1 MATLGSIGHLLPLW
15 YCVMSKQLLQVQARA
30 RALAQ
35 SGTFIGW
42 RAIAFEL
49 SFEPNYREAHDWLKE
64 PSTHG
69 ELDDLCRRA
78 RERRR
83 AA

>member
-1 MATLGSIGHLLPLW
+1 
-15 YCVMSKQLLQVQARA
+15 MSEQLSRVQARA

-42 RAIAFEL
+42 RPIAFEL
-49 SFEPNYREAHDWLKE
+49 SFEPGYREAFNWLYS
-64 PSTHG
+64 PSTRE
-69 ELDDLCRRA
+69 ELDELCRRA
-78 RERRR
+78 RELRRLE

>member
-1 MATLGSIGHLLPLW
+1 
-15 YCVMSKQLLQVQARA
+15 MSDQLSQVQARA

-35 SGTFIGW
+35 SGTFVGW
-42 RAIAFEL
+42 RPIVFEL
-49 SFEPNYREAHDWLKE
+49 SFEPGYRQAFNWLHS
-64 PSTHG
+64 PSTRE

-78 RERRR
+78 REVKRSR